1 MHYQSAKKAVS
12 DSPGLVN
19 FFCPSLAQSA
29 KESDFG
35 KIPEDI
41 HIAEL
46 LKEVKGLG
54 VTENDFKGSRS

>member
-1 MHYQSAKKAVS
+1 MS

-19 FFCPSLAQSA
+19 FFCPSLAQCA
-29 KESDFG
+29 KESRFG

-54 VTENDFKGSRS
+54 VIENDFKGSKS